1 MKNVAASIVIAV
13 LLCLSVAATALA
25 EKGRDRRK
33 MITLSEDAMVN
44 DKLLKKG
51 TYEIRFDAE
60 TSQVLVLKDSE
71 VIATAKAEVQ
81 MLSDKA
87 RYNQASFVQNE
98 KGRVLNALRFAGD
111 RREIL
116 LTDGSSRPAE

>member
-1 MKNVAASIVIAV
+1 MKNVAASMVIAV

-25 EKGRDRRK
+25 EKGKDRRK
-33 MITLSEDAMVN
+33 MITLSEDARVN
-44 DKLLKKG
+44 DTLIKKG

-60 TSQVLVLKDSE
+60 TSQVLVLKNRE
-71 VIATAKAEVQ
+71 VIATAKAGVQ

-87 RYNQASFVQNE
+87 RYNQASFVQTE

-116 LTDGSSRPAE
+116 LTDSSSRPAE